1 MKRFRLYHYSTK
13 SLEFREVVL
22 GPWRFVA
29 YGLVCGFAIFW
40 ITVLVNQSYG
50 DALRIGIAKSDAL
63 LSENRILKSQL
74 RLASAHV
81 ASLGQRLTA
90 MSDRANE
97 LRLLVDLPKIDDEVL
112 SAGTGGVEER
122 IDFSSSDEVND
133 LLNGLRASL
142 SKAESEMRL
151 QQQSYSSVEKTYEEN
166 RTRFAHLPA
175 IRPMNGY
182 YQHRGIG
189 LRMHP
194 ILGFYRVHEGLDITN
209 QEGSPVYASADGSVE
224 FAGRNEQSGYGLM
237 VQLNHGYSFTTK
249 YAHLSRVLV
258 RDGQSVKRGDLIARS
273 GNTGLSSGPHL
284 HYEVR
289 KNGIAQNP
297 LDYFFDDVDYQ
308 VYKNKTQD

>member
-1 MKRFRLYHYSTK
+1 
-13 SLEFREVVL
+13 
-22 GPWRFVA
+22 
-29 YGLVCGFAIFW
+29 
-40 ITVLVNQSYG
+40 
-50 DALRIGIAKSDAL
+50 
-63 LSENRILKSQL
+63 
-74 RLASAHV
+74 
-81 ASLGQRLTA
+81 
-90 MSDRANE
+90 
-97 LRLLVDLPKIDDEVL
+97 
-112 SAGTGGVEER
+112 
-122 IDFSSSDEVND
+122 
-133 LLNGLRASL
+133 
-142 SKAESEMRL
+142 
-151 QQQSYSSVEKTYEEN
+151 
-166 RTRFAHLPA
+166 
-175 IRPMNGY
+175 
-182 YQHRGIG
+182 
-189 LRMHP
+189 MHP